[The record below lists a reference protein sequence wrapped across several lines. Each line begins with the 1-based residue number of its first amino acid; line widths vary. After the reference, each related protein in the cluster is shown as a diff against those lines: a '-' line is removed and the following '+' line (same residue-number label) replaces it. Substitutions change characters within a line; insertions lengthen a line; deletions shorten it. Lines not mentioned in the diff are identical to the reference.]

1 MSDDG
6 DEFDALYG
14 DSYDDETLA
23 QAEFVAS
30 QAVPG
35 PSQTPIAASIS
46 RVGPKNGVRHANS
59 NLGLPR
65 GSRYANGRVL
75 SPPPSKRQRL
85 DLHPAPAQVA
95 PEEEEES
102 LEVIWTENGYVTRAS
117 SQRQARRG
125 PGPDDFEIRH
135 SGPGRP
141 PAIGA
146 GYGQSLHEDPW
157 EGEEWTTGA
166 GDVEDWDKAEEEA
179 VRLSQQPGSSKQQ
192 QPPPQAAPSRK
203 LGVGVPRQE
212 RINNAREAAGLP
224 SPSPAY
230 LPPDRGQ
237 GGLNGHAA
245 PSKPAAQPAAA
256 ALTGPNLNANQRHEL
271 EDLRAQLRA
280 ALAETRMSKNKM
292 YAREGEVKMVRERNE
307 KAERELA
314 ELRLKAQ
321 KQQEEFQKQ
330 LEEREKSFAAEKE
343 RIDTNAAFFRLEHET
358 SVKRVAWPGSVRRRG
373 TGPGRGIGPAG
384 SQSIGFSQSQYAPP
398 PVMPTTP
405 TRRGRGQGLPSP
417 STPHRSGSQGYSSP
431 SRRVGLDD
439 SPSKGR
445 DQNRRDDL
453 IAPAILNKTRGSAQ
467 KKVAAFPG
475 FDNSF
480 TAELPTKRTPKP
492 VASRLQDI
500 SERAG
505 ASQTHDIDMTMIA
518 DDPVPANQADT
529 TMTSLPQTT
538 FDGKASTI
546 ATRQRRYRWAVSAL
560 FRRRAALVGLLLAHS
575 SPQSEPPLS
584 LPRSRYV
591 TSSVATP
598 KPVADH
604 TATIHRVLDVD
615 LPTEVR
621 PELRGR
627 QQVAT
632 ELLLTTMTD
641 GTSGNGGEHRFTFL
655 DLLPDEL
662 PADQE
667 ALDELDGRDYW
678 DCQEAIDEGMQDLY
692 EDLAVSL
699 RTLLGLYL
707 RLCMTDALQ
716 DVMAL
721 MTALS
726 VAEPAIINAFMSSEL
741 AYELEVPP
749 QASEEMADGVN
760 IAAATQQP
768 GTQQRRRSLTARPP
782 VPTPDQI
789 PSCLIECIRKAGGVL
804 PLRITSP
811 ESIAPPEPEPLQVAS
826 QRPNATQSRK
836 IRAKAK
842 RDNEASLN
850 ISWDMGTDQREDVL
864 ETVLSLL
871 EVFVWH
877 IGDQSG
883 YYLKSIFEA
892 PGTIAIFLDV
902 KRPAETIRRFV
913 RLLTQLVQYP
923 DMWKTLVVC
932 KFDPDL
938 QVGLPALVYQSRTP
952 LLDLLAKHL
961 VDLRHNQ
968 STFDAHRLHCG
979 INIFIS
985 QLVIKHHDALLLA
998 RESQSLFAAL
1008 VQAIHTDTSII
1019 WNEDGLRRG
1028 GEETVAQDIVTRIV
1042 LDVSLL
1048 SQIFHQEDHPQ
1059 DLADRL
1065 NSHESH
1071 LLLNGI
1077 RHCFILAFSRLA
1089 FADEPS
1095 WIPEECVKEL
1105 GNVADKCSDL
1115 IEMVLSPDEVEA
1127 VWEICAEEEGDE
1139 EQVDEGEEED
1149 EVMLDG
1155 EVDRLNGQASRG
1167 AGTGGVYGSQ
1177 TQSESSVPPAAAAPL
1192 ASRWEKTRIRDA
1204 SIRGAS
1210 GATNGRPRDRG
1221 EVGVGDDDEEAAMWG
1236 AR

>member
-1 MSDDG
+1 MADDG

-35 PSQTPIAASIS
+35 PSQAPVPAGNSRAGLRNGVKHGSSSVALPRIS
-46 RVGPKNGVRHANS
+46 RHAKGPV
-59 NLGLPR
+59 P
-65 GSRYANGRVL
+65 

-85 DLHPAPAQVA
+85 DLQPAPTQVG

-117 SQRQARRG
+117 SQKQARQG

-157 EGEEWTTGA
+157 EGEEWTAGA
-166 GDVEDWDKAEEEA
+166 GDVEDWDKAEEAA
-179 VRLSQQPGSSKQQ
+179 VRLSQQPGPSQQ
-192 QPPPQAAPSRK
+192 QHPPQQAPPSRK

-212 RINNAREAAGLP
+212 RLNNAREAAI
-224 SPSPAY
+224 
-230 LPPDRGQ
+230 LPPAFDPTQSPVYTAVDRNQEGA
-237 GGLNGHAA
+237 NGYAA
-245 PSKPAAQPAAA
+245 PSKPAAQPIAQ
-256 ALTGPNLNANQRHEL
+256 ALTGPKVDMGQRQEL

-373 TGPGRGIGPAG
+373 TGAGRGVGPAG

-398 PVMPTTP
+398 PVMPSTP

-417 STPHRSGSQGYSSP
+417 STPHRSGSQAYSSP
-431 SRRVGLDD
+431 SRRIGLED

-445 DQNRRDDL
+445 EQGRREEL
-453 IAPAILNKTRGSAQ
+453 IAPATITKARGSVQ
-467 KKVAAFPG
+467 KKVAAFPS

-480 TAELPTKRTPKP
+480 TAELPMKRTPKP

-505 ASQTHDIDMTMIA
+505 SSQAHDVDMTMIV
-518 DDPVPANQADT
+518 DDSPPAKDGDKSLTTVPSA
-529 TMTSLPQTT
+529 T
-538 FDGKASTI
+538 FDGKANTI

-575 SPQSEPPLS
+575 SPPPEPPLS

-591 TSSVATP
+591 SSSVTAL
-598 KPVADH
+598 KPLPDH

-615 LPTEVR
+615 LPAEVR
-621 PELRGR
+621 SELRGR

-655 DLLPDEL
+655 DILPDEL

-678 DCQEAIDEGMQDLY
+678 DCQEAIDEGMHDLY

-707 RLCMTDALQ
+707 RLCMMDALQ

-726 VAEPAIINAFMSSEL
+726 VAEPPIINAFMSSEL
-741 AYELEVPP
+741 AYELDVPV
-749 QASEEMADGVN
+749 QASENLADGATV
-760 IAAATQQP
+760 AAATQQQA
-768 GTQQRRRSLTARPP
+768 TQQLQRSLKDRPP

-789 PSCLIECIRKAGGVL
+789 PACLIECIRKAGGVF

-811 ESIAPPEPEPLQVAS
+811 ESIAPPETEPLQLAS

-836 IRAKAK
+836 VRAKAK

-850 ISWDMGTDQREDVL
+850 ISWDMGPDQREDVL
-864 ETVLSLL
+864 EAVLSLL
-871 EVFVWH
+871 EVLVWH

-892 PGTIAIFLDV
+892 PGTIAVFLDV
-902 KRPAETIRRFV
+902 KRPADTMRRFV
-913 RLLTQLVQYP
+913 RLLTQLVQYS

-932 KFDPDL
+932 KFDTDL
-938 QVGLPALVYQSRTP
+938 QTGLPPMVYQSRTP

-968 STFDAHRLHCG
+968 SAFDAHRLHCG
-979 INIFIS
+979 INILIS
-985 QLVIKHHDALLLA
+985 QLVIKHDDALLLA

-1028 GEETVAQDIVTRIV
+1028 REEKAAQ
-1042 LDVSLL
+1042 
-1048 SQIFHQEDHPQ
+1048 E
-1059 DLADRL
+1059 
-1065 NSHESH
+1065 
-1071 LLLNGI
+1071 
-1077 RHCFILAFSRLA
+1077 
-1089 FADEPS
+1089 
-1095 WIPEECVKEL
+1095 
-1105 GNVADKCSDL
+1105 
-1115 IEMVLSPDEVEA
+1115 
-1127 VWEICAEEEGDE
+1127 
-1139 EQVDEGEEED
+1139 
-1149 EVMLDG
+1149 
-1155 EVDRLNGQASRG
+1155 
-1167 AGTGGVYGSQ
+1167 
-1177 TQSESSVPPAAAAPL
+1177 
-1192 ASRWEKTRIRDA
+1192 
-1204 SIRGAS
+1204 
-1210 GATNGRPRDRG
+1210 
-1221 EVGVGDDDEEAAMWG
+1221 
-1236 AR
+1236 